1 MASVIF
7 KTKNEVGALY
17 RTRGVFE
24 KFKIN
29 LTRLESRPLEGQP
42 WKYWF
47 YADASLENINGDPK
61 EYVATVID
69 ALKDVVEEVRLL
81 GVYPENRH

>member
-1 MASVIF
+1 MASIIF

-17 RTRGVFE
+17 KTLGIFNQH
-24 KFKIN
+24 KIN

-42 WKYWF
+42 WNYWF
-47 YADASLENINGDPK
+47 YVDASLENINGSPK
-61 EYVATVID
+61 EYVAAVIY
-69 ALKDVVEEVRLL
+69 ALKNEVEDVRLL

>member
-1 MASVIF
+1 
-7 KTKNEVGALY
+7 
-17 RTRGVFE
+17 GVFE

-42 WKYWF
+42 WQYWF
-47 YADASLENINGDPK
+47 YADASLENINGSPR

-69 ALKDVVEEVRLL
+69 ALKDVVEDLRLL
-81 GVYPENRH
+81 GVYPESRH